1 MQLMQLMHVVKC
13 SSRIIQ
19 KITSFDTRNWGAL
32 ILQKKL
38 LFHRKNCNKKI
49 SQYISIQIEARQET
63 LKSAR
68 PCLPAPTWIA
78 LCQLFSS
85 AFSFSYIQKSNYRRL
100 GYYHLELVG
109 RDQTIE
115 SQRLEGG
122 SHTTSHCRKC
132 FEEATRSAKQTP

>member
-1 MQLMQLMHVVKC
+1 MYAAHAHGNC
-13 SSRIIQ
+13 SQFQNNLADNKFRQ
-19 KITSFDTRNWGAL
+19 ERRGTTNL
-32 ILQKKL
+32 TKKL

-49 SQYISIQIEARQET
+49 SQYIYYIQIEARQET

-115 SQRLEGG
+115 SWRLEGG
-122 SHTTSHCRKC
+122 SHQQPLQKMLGRSHKIR
-132 FEEATRSAKQTP
+132 